1 MELESQPNPAAATR
15 KAFEDLC
22 HLIDAIDRTTDLLER
37 HCLFRRI
44 SRTAEMLGLLRQ
56 ECTPDSARPSFS
68 TAPCGV
74 MRS

>member
-1 MELESQPNPAAATR
+1 MRLESAQPGRRLSIMELESQPNPAAATR

-44 SRTAEMLGLLRQ
+44 SRTAERLGTLRM
-56 ECTPDSARPSFS
+56 S
-68 TAPCGV
+68 
-74 MRS
+74 